1 MYFIMHV
8 KLQLINTHNLIW
20 GMDPKHVVIKKHE
33 KGMASFDVFSHS
45 RILTS
50 CSKRILKFH
59 FLFKNYST

>member
-1 MYFIMHV
+1 MYFIMQV

-50 CSKRILKFH
+50 CSKRIP
-59 FLFKNYST
+59 